1 MAQFGIEAHE
11 VRLTFKRVLLGLLGL
26 VLVYGI
32 DYFQLRYRIWW
43 GKNPYGTVTVQTL
56 YAISEKA
63 PQGTNKTE
71 YTSGDTQDQ
80 TCVNSL
86 FPHFGYAPCWYLRR
100 HKEKRV
106 NI

>member
-1 MAQFGIEAHE
+1 MRR
-11 VRLTFKRVLLGLLGL
+11 VFKRGLLVVLGF
-26 VLVYGI
+26 VALVYVV
-32 DYFQLRYRIWW
+32 DYVQLRYRIWD
-43 GKNPYGTVTVQTL
+43 GKQPYGTVTVQVL

-71 YTSGDTQDQ
+71 YTSGDARDE

-86 FPHFGYAPCWYLRR
+86 FPHFGYSPCWYLRR
-100 HKEKRV
+100 HTEKRV